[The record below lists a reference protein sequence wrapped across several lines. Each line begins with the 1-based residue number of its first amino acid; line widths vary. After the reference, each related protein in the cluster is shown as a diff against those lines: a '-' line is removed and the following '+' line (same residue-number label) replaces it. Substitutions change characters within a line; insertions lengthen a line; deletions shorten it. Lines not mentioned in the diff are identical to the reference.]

1 MIIQHFLQWKDSASV
16 LRRQSAAAA
25 LGRAY
30 LQSDMN
36 FENRC
41 AAEAAITILLEDPS
55 EKVRYALADA
65 LCTSSNAPM
74 QVIRAFVDDQFD
86 IASLVIARSPILLDR
101 DLVARVRTAEDR
113 LQVVIANRPHVS
125 NILAK
130 AIASLGSADA
140 CVALLNNFNAD
151 VCAECRK
158 QIAERHCS
166 VANVRGALLKQKH
179 LESEIRLMIMKA
191 AADAMAQSGLFGA
204 RRQAGISHHIVHEA
218 QQRALV
224 HMVSNSRDENA
235 DTLIENLRQNGDL
248 TTQLLIRTACYG
260 KMDFVARVLSSLS
273 GETPSRV
280 TSILVKERTNQ
291 LRALL
296 AGAGFS
302 DTVQPVF
309 EYAISL
315 WRDVAQGKLAAGAQE
330 ITREIMER
338 FEEEASGSTHMAAN
352 DDIMS
357 LLRSIYLDA
366 MRDNARKHA
375 VALTKAA

>member
-1 MIIQHFLQWKDSASV
+1 MIIQHFLQWKDSANV
-16 LRRQSAAAA
+16 LRRQSAASA

-30 LQSDMN
+30 LQSDLS
-36 FENRC
+36 FEDRC
-41 AAEAAITILLEDPS
+41 AAEAAITLLLDDPS

-65 LCTSSNAPM
+65 LCTSANAPM
-74 QVIRAFVDDQFD
+74 QVINAFVDDQFD

-101 DLVARVRTAEDR
+101 DLVARVRTAEER

-125 NILAK
+125 NVLAK
-130 AIASLGSADA
+130 AIATLGGAEA

-151 VCAECRK
+151 VCGECRSL
-158 QIAERHCS
+158 IANRHCS
-166 VANVRGALLKQKH
+166 TANVRGALLKQKD
-179 LESEIRLMIMKA
+179 LEADIRLKIMKA
-191 AADAMAQSGLFGA
+191 AANAMASSGLFGM
-204 RRQAGISHHIVHEA
+204 RRKAEVSNHIVHEA

-224 HMVSNSRDENA
+224 HMVGSSRDTNV
-235 DTLIENLRQNGDL
+235 DSLIDSLRESGDL

-260 KMDFVARVLSSLS
+260 KMDFLARVLSSLS

-280 TSILVKERTNQ
+280 TSILVKERKNQ

-302 DTVQPVF
+302 EAVQPVF

-315 WRDVAQGKLAAGAQE
+315 WRDVAQGKLVAGAQE

-338 FEEEASGSTHMAAN
+338 FEESAAGSAHMAAN